1 VTITLKDVAT
11 SATHSNDNSS
21 LTIEYLLIDDAG
33 ATITK
38 TQAFAALPALGS
50 TITQES
56 ETLSVQSRS
65 VEAVQDSAGK
75 LWRATIAYQANSS
88 TASFVALDMNSSLTI
103 VDLWRVSASAPGNL
117 NAPSESDIGGTAVDS
132 RGTPVSVPI
141 PVQELT
147 VTNYRSDNNAS
158 AIRGALGKR
167 NQSAWLGAA
176 AGYVLF
182 TGATARRVSPT
193 RYEVTYKFAFDALAH
208 LRQVCGKDADGDPLL
223 GSLNADG
230 HANASKVYWRQPFP
244 TVTDFGAMGIVVA

>member
-1 VTITLKDVAT
+1 MTITLKDVAT

-21 LTIEYLLIDDAG
+21 LTLEYLLIDDAG

-75 LWRATIAYQANSS
+75 LWRGTVAYQANSS
-88 TASFVALDMNSSLTI
+88 TTSFVALDMNSSLTV
-103 VDLWRVSASAPGNL
+103 VDVWRVGATAPGNL

-132 RGTPVSVPI
+132 RGTPIGIPI
-141 PVQELT
+141 AVQELT
-147 VTNYRSDNNAS
+147 VTNYRSDNNS
-158 AIRGALGKR
+158 ANIILALGKR
-167 NQSAWLGAA
+167 NSATWLGAP

-182 TGATARRVSPT
+182 TGATARRIGPSK
-193 RYEVTYKFAFDALAH
+193 YEVQYKFVYDSLAH
-208 LRQVCGKDADGDPLL
+208 LRQVCGKDADGDAFL
-223 GSLNADG
+223 GTANADG

-244 TVTDFGAMGIVVA
+244 TSYAFGTMGIVVA